1 MNALNTKLNDSIQ
14 CFNQTAIRS
23 SESYKRYVSWVNE
36 KTGPTCTEKFIG
48 YGLYSLP
55 DASAVCKKAK
65 EEAALAPKLPDFDA
79 AVIEM
84 VTVFEEIYPLT
95 KQASTYYDQGD
106 YKDDACAKAKEMHPK
121 LIEGFQKMK
130 TASEKVAK
138 SLDKIQDELDQKE
151 MAELEKEQGKK
162 LPWQVRSFLVHS
174 KKLVNSIPDSDKD
187 FNSET
192 FLPLAEALI
201 KSANEL
207 DEYTLAN
214 NEEVSKVSGFS
225 AFDGS
230 AKTFIKQVKEVKRS
244 LAETKKLPANGL
256 SQIINEYNK
265 MINWSN
271 SLRL

>member
-1 MNALNTKLNDSIQ
+1 M
-14 CFNQTAIRS
+14 
-23 SESYKRYVSWVNE
+23 
-36 KTGPTCTEKFIG
+36 
-48 YGLYSLP
+48 YSLP

-106 YKDDACAKAKEMHPK
+106 YKDDACAKAKEMHSK